1 MKELQQCCVMQT
13 RVNTDA
19 KKKIKF
25 GPLIRQFVKKLDI
38 KAIAKKVVL

>member
-19 KKKIKF
+19 KKKKF
-25 GPLIRQFVKKLDI
+25 GPLIRQFVKSWISKL
-38 KAIAKKVVL
+38 